1 MRPPA
6 NQFWV
11 PTRRGWGDL
20 GCRPHGGPAPF
31 NPGGSGAEGSSC
43 LYWVNDAPTP
53 PKARGMGGGAALPHL
68 SSLLRPW
75 VAPGP
80 SPPAVPR
87 VGAHLVR
94 PRARRDHQHERGQRR
109 AAAPGSRRPVGRAPA
124 PRLRLRALPPAPRAI
139 VCAAL
144 APPPPPAAFAR
155 VGGWGLGS
163 QGGIIWTP
171 AHPRVARTPHTH
183 AGHRRTGCHP
193 APPNSGG
200 GQAPFP
206 LDRWGQGGS
215 EG

>member
-109 AAAPGSRRPVGRAPA
+109 AAAPGSAAQSAAPPRPGSGCGHCRRRPGPLSAPPS
-124 PRLRLRALPPAPRAI
+124 PRLLLPPRSLEWGGGGWAVKAGSSG
-139 VCAAL
+139 
-144 APPPPPAAFAR
+144 PPPTPA
-155 VGGWGLGS
+155 W
-163 QGGIIWTP
+163 P
-171 AHPRVARTPHTH
+171 AHPTHMPGTGGLGATRPPPTPEV
-183 AGHRRTGCHP
+183 GR
-193 APPNSGG
+193 PPS
-200 GQAPFP
+200 P
-206 LDRWGQGGS
+206 
-215 EG
+215 